1 MTFMDDRPSVDR
13 RMLPGEPKMTR
24 FESAGDTA
32 FGPFPVCI
40 TGLKGQ
46 RLKRSYTF
54 VDDSTIGR
62 FTAFWL
68 NRRVFPLN

>member
-32 FGPFPVCI
+32 FGLFPVCI

-46 RLKRSYTF
+46 RLKRSYAF
-54 VDDSTIGR
+54 VDDSTIGQVLQH
-62 FTAFWL
+62 FGLIGEYFH
-68 NRRVFPLN
+68 